1 MKTSIWIKII
11 FAIIVIY
18 SAYWIINRTGENITI
33 TKVTNESFQY
43 EVLKLPIPAVV
54 IFCTDELW
62 NRKSVP
68 WSLEKPAPVI
78 LAIKEIMKEGRYKGR
93 VRFLMYAVPEGSYNR
108 ITKSFSNDFL
118 CKELNIK
125 WLPTV
130 FIFKNSGIVKKLE
143 GGGCTVEESKRKI
156 EQELRRILQ

>member
-43 EVLKLPIPAVV
+43 EVLKSPIPAVV

-68 WSLEKPAPVI
+68 K
-78 LAIKEIMKEGRYKGR
+78 
-93 VRFLMYAVPEGSYNR
+93 
-108 ITKSFSNDFL
+108 
-118 CKELNIK
+118 
-125 WLPTV
+125 
-130 FIFKNSGIVKKLE
+130 
-143 GGGCTVEESKRKI
+143 
-156 EQELRRILQ
+156 